1 MSFGAEN
8 GRRGSR
14 TPKPVRA
21 TRFRDGVPR
30 RWQSFLG
37 RNASV
42 ASFVRCGRQGS
53 NLRRPAFQAGALP
66 AELRPRASGASPSIH
81 LPSRG
86 DRRSGAR
93 ASVLCRVRPV
103 DGAVF
108 HATRSP
114 FDPGSSTS
122 GCASA
127 TGLRPTWRGSGARP
141 SVRSGKLH
149 GEYLS
154 IFPDIFS
161 RERVEPFSLE
171 RGLDSISCFFKLGIT
186 SFSVDIVRLRNDEGD
201 PSGRPREAALRQRS
215 SASASPRG
223 PCRTPT

>member
-1 MSFGAEN
+1 
-8 GRRGSR
+8 
-14 TPKPVRA
+14 VRA

-37 RNASV
+37 LNASV

-86 DRRSGAR
+86 DRRSGAW

-127 TGLRPTWRGSGARP
+127 TGRRPKWRGSGARP
-141 SVRSGKLH
+141 SVRSGKLRVK
-149 GEYLS
+149 YKFIS
-154 IFPDIFS
+154 PCIFS

-171 RGLDSISCFFKLGIT
+171 RGLDSISFFFKLGIT
-186 SFSVDIVRLRNDEGD
+186 SFSFDIVRLRNDEGD
-201 PSGRPREAALRQRS
+201 PLGRPREAALRQRS

>member
-1 MSFGAEN
+1 VS
-8 GRRGSR
+8 
-14 TPKPVRA
+14 VR
-21 TRFRDGVPR
+21 
-30 RWQSFLG
+30 
-37 RNASV
+37 
-42 ASFVRCGRQGS
+42 
-53 NLRRPAFQAGALP
+53 
-66 AELRPRASGASPSIH
+66 
-81 LPSRG
+81 
-86 DRRSGAR
+86 
-93 ASVLCRVRPV
+93 CRVRPV

-122 GCASA
+122 GCAS
-127 TGLRPTWRGSGARP
+127 GNGRRPTWRGSGARP

-149 GEYLS
+149 DKYRC
-154 IFPDIFS
+154 ICACVFS

-186 SFSVDIVRLRNDEGD
+186 SFSFDIVRLRNDEGD

-223 PCRTPT
+223 SCRTPTCAGIRPA

>member
-1 MSFGAEN
+1 
-8 GRRGSR
+8 
-14 TPKPVRA
+14 
-21 TRFRDGVPR
+21 
-30 RWQSFLG
+30 
-37 RNASV
+37 
-42 ASFVRCGRQGS
+42 
-53 NLRRPAFQAGALP
+53 PAFQAGALP

-86 DRRSGAR
+86 DRRSGVR
-93 ASVLCRVRPV
+93 ASVLCRVRPA

-114 FDPGSSTS
+114 FDPGSSTA

-127 TGLRPTWRGSGARP
+127 TGRRPTWRSSGARP

-149 GEYLS
+149 GKYNCELTCV
-154 IFPDIFS
+154 FS

-171 RGLDSISCFFKLGIT
+171 RGLDPISSFFELGIT
-186 SFSVDIVRLRNDEGD
+186 SFSFDIVRLRNDEGD

-223 PCRTPT
+223 PFGTPTCAGSRP

>member
-1 MSFGAEN
+1 MAVLPVG
-8 GRRGSR
+8 GTRRSR
-14 TPKPVRA
+14 
-21 TRFRDGVPR
+21 VPR
-30 RWQSFLG
+30 
-37 RNASV
+37 
-42 ASFVRCGRQGS
+42 RCGRQES

-86 DRRSGAR
+86 DRRSGAW

-127 TGLRPTWRGSGARP
+127 SGRRPTWRGSGARP
-141 SVRSGKLH
+141 SVRSGKLR
-149 GEYLS
+149 GKYKFIS
-154 IFPDIFS
+154 PCIFS
-161 RERVEPFSLE
+161 RERAEPFSRE
-171 RGLDSISCFFKLGIT
+171 RGLDSISCFFKAGHHLFLGGHRSPPKRRRRPIG
-186 SFSVDIVRLRNDEGD
+186 S
-201 PSGRPREAALRQRS
+201 PSRS
-215 SASASPRG
+215 CSAPAI
-223 PCRTPT
+223 